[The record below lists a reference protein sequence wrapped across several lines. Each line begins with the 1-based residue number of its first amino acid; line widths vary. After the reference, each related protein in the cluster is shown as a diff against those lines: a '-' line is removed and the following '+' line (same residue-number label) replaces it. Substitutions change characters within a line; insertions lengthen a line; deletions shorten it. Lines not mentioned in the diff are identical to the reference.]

1 MTAKMSEGENLYRP
15 LYTVIIRRGNKVA
28 KGIPTKMLVPYI
40 EGKKLLRTD
49 EISGDGIRWTRL
61 DQHFQ
66 LARYFKDETSPKVLR
81 DAPSPFPQEDDADP
95 ALETLYPLD
104 EDCNPSS
111 PPQSAELENRLSD
124 LAEMLKDL
132 NQ

>member
-1 MTAKMSEGENLYRP
+1 MSEGENLYRP

-104 EDCNPSS
+104 EDSSPAS

>member
-1 MTAKMSEGENLYRP
+1 MNEIENIYRP
-15 LYTVIIRRGNKVA
+15 LFTVMIRRGNSVV

-49 EISGDGIRWTRL
+49 AISGDGVKWTRL
-61 DQHFQ
+61 DEHFQ

-81 DAPSPFPQEDDADP
+81 DAPSPFPQEDDSELVEEPICFPEDDGP
-95 ALETLYPLD
+95 SAL
-104 EDCNPSS
+104 PSK
-111 PPQSAELENRLSD
+111 PPQFENQLTQM
-124 LAEMLKDL
+124 AQMLKDL